1 MRFKSLRTRITV
13 WTVAAMLIIPV
24 TVGMVIMLKQ
34 FELASSISKT
44 MDESDNVFKATL
56 LRDLQHAMMVNQL
69 DGVREVLKRVSAF
82 KGIRG
87 VYLINANGLPVLS
100 YGPEAPPRLDERQA
114 LKLLKEGR
122 EFESF
127 SRDIRGNSERV
138 LALPIINRP
147 ECMACHT
154 TPGVNGALLVRQE
167 SVDVGTETRFLV
179 SIMLIS
185 LLIAS
190 IAAVITL
197 LTLLSRN
204 VIDPIKEVSDAT
216 ERVGQCDLNLKVPV
230 YGDDEV
236 GELAQSF
243 NRMIADL
250 RKSRDD
256 VEERSIKCEQAYL
269 SMQDA
274 QKKLIQS
281 EKLAAI
287 GTLVAGIAHEI
298 NNPVG
303 IIAARTDC
311 MLMEAKEIDAAPQFK
326 DDLMVINR
334 QTGRIADITRS
345 LLTFARQAPAELIPV
360 DVNATVQNTVFLVAK
375 QFFKEGITIE
385 THLSPKEPKVLANA
399 NRLQQ
404 VLLDLLN
411 NSRDAM
417 PKGGT
422 IILATANSAADKVEI
437 TLADTGEG
445 IPEDVLDNIF
455 DPFFTTKEVGKG
467 TGLGLSVSYG
477 IIQDFGGTI
486 EVRSRFLEGSTFN
499 IILPRLK
506 ES

>member
-1 MRFKSLRTRITV
+1 MKFKSLRTRITV

-44 MDESDNVFKATL
+44 MDESDNIFKVTL
-56 LRDLQHAMMVNQL
+56 LRDLRHAMMVNQL
-69 DGVREVLKRVSAF
+69 DGVREVLSRVSSF

-100 YGPEAPPRLDERQA
+100 YGPEALPRLDERQA
-114 LKLLKEGR
+114 LKLLKDGR
-122 EFESF
+122 EFQSF
-127 SRDIRGNSERV
+127 SRDDRGNSERV
-138 LALPIINRP
+138 LALPILNRP
-147 ECMACHT
+147 ECMVCHT
-154 TPGVNGALLVRQE
+154 TAGVNGALLVRQE
-167 SVDVGTETRFLV
+167 SVDVDTETRFLV

-204 VIDPIKEVSDAT
+204 VIGPIKEVSDAT
-216 ERVGQCDLNLKVPV
+216 DRVGQCDLNVKVPV

-256 VEERSIKCEQAYL
+256 VEERSVKCEQAYL
-269 SMQDA
+269 SMQEA

-311 MLMEAKEIDAAPQFK
+311 MLMEAKDSDIAPQFK

-360 DVNATVQNTVFLVAK
+360 NVNETVQNTVFLVAK

-385 THLSPKEPKVLANA
+385 THLSPRGPKALANA

-417 PKGGT
+417 PGGGT
-422 IILATANSAADKVEI
+422 IILATANSVDKLEI

-445 IPEDVLDNIF
+445 IPEHVLDNIF

-486 EVRSRFLEGSTFN
+486 EVRSRVGEGSTFN